1 METRKLKQNEN
12 DQKENST
19 KKRKRDESYFMFQ
32 DDSLDSSSTNETT
45 GDLEAL
51 QYLQDRDTL
60 FSMLKSY
67 SIKKI
72 FLKYNSCLPS
82 SAPAE
87 RFLSH
92 GELIMRPCRRKM
104 GDFLFVKL
112 VLLKAHSTSKSIAT
126 KMLF

>member
-1 METRKLKQNEN
+1 MKQNEN
-12 DQKENST
+12 DQKESST
-19 KKRKRDESYFMFQ
+19 KKKKRDESYFMFQ
-32 DDSLDSSSTNETT
+32 NDSLDSSSTNETT

-72 FLKYNSCLPS
+72 FLKYNTCLPS
-82 SAPAE
+82 SASVE
-87 RFLSH
+87 RLFSY

-104 GDFLFVKL
+104 GDSLFEKL